1 MDWIEGIGY
10 VLDFRWAARLDGVQ
24 VRLCFLAFFVAV
36 AVFALSQDRDY
47 VYLGAPDRRRWRD
60 LRLWALAIL
69 AVQAALYWAL

>member
-1 MDWIEGIGY
+1 MDWIEY
-10 VLDFRWAARLDGVQ
+10 VLYFRWAAGLDGAQ

-36 AVFALSQDRDY
+36 AVFAVSQDRDY

-69 AVQAALYWAL
+69 AVQATLYWAL